1 MARDM
6 LEVCFSACVTQVHEA
21 APHQPASGPMHA
33 LMWAVLKCAIRCC
46 QQLVM
51 TVSVQTRTG
60 CQLLGH
66 HGSGGRRRRRHG
78 QRVRPVHRY
87 SYVLPTPLTATVV
100 CQLAALSEQPR
111 CCLCRGSFAMM
122 RRKWQIPACRAVHT
136 TAATIRP
143 GLQVLRSK
151 AIPLVSSVFF
161 MCLPDRVHSIL
172 AALTRLQFS
181 EGACQDAPS
190 SRAPFCLRLH
200 PPLMAHPCLKWLQ
213 QVLVYGDCAVN
224 VSPSALDLAH
234 IAIASADTWGCVI
247 SCFEA
252 ATTQQLDQV
261 VRR

>member
-21 APHQPASGPMHA
+21 APHQPAGGPMHA
-33 LMWAVLKCAIRCC
+33 LMWAVFKCAIRCC

-51 TVSVQTRTG
+51 AVSVQTRTG

-78 QRVRPVHRY
+78 QRVRPVHHY
-87 SYVLPTPLTATVV
+87 SYMLPTPLTATVV

-111 CCLCRGSFAMM
+111 CCLCRGSSNNASEV
-122 RRKWQIPACRAVHT
+122 ADSASRAVHT

-172 AALTRLQFS
+172 AALTRLQSF
-181 EGACQDAPS
+181 EGACQAAPS
-190 SRAPFCLRLH
+190 S
-200 PPLMAHPCLKWLQ
+200 
-213 QVLVYGDCAVN
+213 
-224 VSPSALDLAH
+224 
-234 IAIASADTWGCVI
+234 
-247 SCFEA
+247 
-252 ATTQQLDQV
+252 
-261 VRR
+261 